1 MDSTNRTAIV
11 TGGAVGIG
19 RAIVLELV
27 KRGYSVVVNYHSS
40 ADAAQTLIAEVTAI
54 GGRAVALQADVSVFA
69 EAKKLVDF
77 AVETFG
83 GLDVLVN
90 NAGVVADNL
99 LLRMTEEQ
107 FDKVVDTDLKGVW
120 NMCRH
125 ALKPILR
132 SPQGRIVNV
141 SSVSGI
147 LGNPGQTNYSAA
159 KAGVIGLSKALAR
172 EVASRGVT
180 VNVVAPGFIDT
191 AMTSAMPPE
200 AIARW
205 QEQIPLKRIGTPEDV
220 AKAVAFLVSPDAG
233 YITGHTLAV
242 DGGIV
247 M

>member
-1 MDSTNRTAIV
+1 MDLANRTAIV

-27 KRGYSVVVNYHSS
+27 KRGANVVINYHSS
-40 ADAAQTLIAEVTAI
+40 AAAAETLLSEVTAL
-54 GGRAVALQADVSVFA
+54 GGHAFALQADVSVFA

-77 AVETFG
+77 TVEQFG
-83 GLDVLVN
+83 GLDILVN

-120 NMCRH
+120 NLCRH

-132 SPQGRIVNV
+132 STQGRIVNI

-180 VNVVAPGFIDT
+180 VNVVAPGFIAT
-191 AMTSAMPPE
+191 AMTASMPPE
-200 AIARW
+200 AIAKW
-205 QEQIPLKRIGTPEDV
+205 QEQIPLKRIGSPEDV
-220 AKAVAFLVSPDAG
+220 AKAVGFLVSADAA

>member
-1 MDSTNRTAIV
+1 MDLSNRIAVV

-19 RAIVLELV
+19 RAIALELSA
-27 KRGYSVVVNYHSS
+27 RGAKVVVNYRSS
-40 ADAAQTLIAEVTAI
+40 AAAAEELVAEITASGGIAY
-54 GGRAVALQADVSVFA
+54 AVQADVSVHA
-69 EAKKLVDF
+69 DAKRIVDF
-77 AVETFG
+77 AVEKCG
-83 GLDVLVN
+83 GLDILVN

-132 SPQGRIVNV
+132 SPAGRIVNV

-191 AMTSAMPPE
+191 AMTANMPVE
-200 AIARW
+200 AIEKW
-205 QEQIPLKRIGTPEDV
+205 KEQIPLRRIGSPEDV
-220 AKAVAFLVSPDAG
+220 AKAVAFLVSADAA

>member
-1 MDSTNRTAIV
+1 MDLANRTAIV

-27 KRGYSVVVNYHSS
+27 KRGANVVVNYHSS
-40 ADAAQTLIAEVTAI
+40 AAAAETLISDVAVL
-54 GGRAVALQADVSVFA
+54 GGHAFALQADVSVFA

-77 AVETFG
+77 AIETFG
-83 GLDVLVN
+83 GLDILVN

-125 ALKPILR
+125 SLKPILR
-132 SPQGRIVNV
+132 STQGRIVNV

-191 AMTSAMPPE
+191 AMTASMTPE
-200 AIARW
+200 AVAKW
-205 QEQIPLKRIGTPEDV
+205 QDQIPLKRIGAPEDI
-220 AKAVAFLVSPDAG
+220 AKAVAFLVSADAS